1 MPVPKFLSHCRIF
14 ADIHS
19 NSMDTINRSNYQMI
33 LGICMC
39 ILIYTY
45 IYIYIYIYIHISIYW
60 WSSGLFRFGWSSIIG
75 FFVSLWHGDLIKL
88 VMIVP
93 GMYFPSNIFILH
105 DTCRKPIHNH
115 TKSSWHQSHYPPL
128 KICIDVQ
135 QPTMKVDIG
144 GSIHG
149 ATPKSS
155 IWMGFSTQN
164 TILFYPPLWKPSYH
178 VPKGKPWE
186 FLVILVSHRLS
197 TLSLGPLRWV
207 PRFLHQLIQTVAS
220 DVKSGRI
227 CWWNIAVKYG
237 AQEIWWLNMT
247 RIIMSTPFR
256 E

>member
-1 MPVPKFLSHCRIF
+1 
-14 ADIHS
+14 
-19 NSMDTINRSNYQMI
+19 
-33 LGICMC
+33 
-39 ILIYTY
+39 
-45 IYIYIYIYIHISIYW
+45 
-60 WSSGLFRFGWSSIIG
+60 
-75 FFVSLWHGDLIKL
+75 
-88 VMIVP
+88 
-93 GMYFPSNIFILH
+93 MYFPSNIFILH

-155 IWMGFSTQN
+155 IWMGFSTKN
-164 TILFYPPLWKPSYH
+164 TILFGNPHIMSRRENPGNSSSFWS
-178 VPKGKPWE
+178 
-186 FLVILVSHRLS
+186 SHRLS

-207 PRFLHQLIQTVAS
+207 PRFLHQSIQTVAS

-227 CWWNIAVKYG
+227 CWWNIPVKYG